1 MYFSLFNPV
10 DFIDL
15 DHDFYIRYP
24 FFCRLLKTDVLA
36 EKWTMIIITI
46 RRLALYVDGTI
57 LLHDAGF
64 RPVAEVVWKGH
75 AFHFLVVIS
84 ILDLW

>member
-1 MYFSLFNPV
+1 
-10 DFIDL
+10 
-15 DHDFYIRYP
+15 
-24 FFCRLLKTDVLA
+24 
-36 EKWTMIIITI
+36 MIIITI

-84 ILDLW
+84 ILDL